1 MVVLI
6 GGIGNG
12 SRRSEGAGGSV
23 DVTLEIGLPVVLVF
37 VFLNGGIALW
47 RCGKSSFCVF
57 PILI

>member
-12 SRRSEGAGGSV
+12 SRRGEGACGSV
-23 DVTLEIGLPVVLVF
+23 DCPFEIGLPVVLVF